1 MGRGK
6 TTGACRARG
15 QGKLRGDEPAMLP
28 DLDSLLLF
36 SRAAEFGSL
45 TKAAETL
52 HIAAPAASRRLALL
66 EHQFRVQLFERH
78 PRGLTLTPAGACL
91 REHVRGILDAVY
103 RSQIE
108 LSNYAT
114 GQAAVL
120 RVCANTSAMAQFL
133 PQDLADFQQQH
144 PDIRLV
150 LDEQWS
156 EAGAQAVRAARA
168 DLAIVLEGPWT
179 EGLRTWPYRSDRIAA
194 VFRRGHAPQGE
205 QLALADL
212 MGQNLVALE
221 DRSSMMRLLAEKAA
235 QTGQPFTLGAKVK
248 SFEAVCRLV
257 QVGSGVGLLPLH
269 AAQAFEAAM
278 GLEVVA
284 LSDAW
289 AERRMSVCAGNA
301 PLSPALQALVVH
313 LAAAGRSNS

>member
-1 MGRGK
+1 
-6 TTGACRARG
+6 
-15 QGKLRGDEPAMLP
+15 MLP

-36 SRAAEFGSL
+36 SRAAETGSL

-66 EHQFRVQLFERH
+66 EHQFRVLLFERH
-78 PRGLTLTPAGACL
+78 PRGLTLTPAGGCL
-91 REHVRGILDAVY
+91 LGHVRGILDAVY

-108 LSNYAT
+108 VSNYAT
-114 GQAAVL
+114 GQATVV

-133 PQDLADFQQQH
+133 PQDLADFQQLH
-144 PDIRLV
+144 PDIRLM

-156 EAGAQAVRAARA
+156 EAGAQAVRTGRA
-168 DLAIVLEGPWT
+168 DIAIVLEGAWT
-179 EGLRTWPYRSDRIAA
+179 SGLRTWRYRSDQIAA
-194 VFRRGHAPQGE
+194 VFRRGQAPRGG
-205 QLALADL
+205 QLLLADL
-212 MGQNLVALE
+212 MGRDLVALE

-235 QTGQPFTLGAKVK
+235 QTGQPFALRAKVK

-257 QVGSGVGLLPLH
+257 QVGSGVGLLPLR

-278 GLEVVA
+278 DLEIVPLA
-284 LSDAW
+284 DTW
-289 AERRMSVCAGNA
+289 AQRRMSICTGHT
-301 PLSPALQALVVH
+301 PLPPALQALVDH

>member
-1 MGRGK
+1 
-6 TTGACRARG
+6 
-15 QGKLRGDEPAMLP
+15 MLP

-36 SRAAEFGSL
+36 SRAAETGSL

-66 EHQFRVQLFERH
+66 EHQFRVQLFDRH

-91 REHVRGILDAVY
+91 LEHVRGILDAVY

-120 RVCANTSAMAQFL
+120 RICANTSAMAQFL
-133 PQDLADFQQQH
+133 PQDLADFQARH

-156 EAGAQAVRAARA
+156 EACAQTVRAARA

-179 EGLRTWPYRSDRIAA
+179 AGLRTWPYRSDRIAA
-194 VFRRGHAPQGE
+194 VFRRGQAPQGE
-205 QLALADL
+205 CLALADL
-212 MGQNLVALE
+212 MGRNLVALE

-235 QTGQPFTLGAKVK
+235 QTGEAFTLGAKVK

-278 GLEVVA
+278 NLEVVP

-289 AERRMSVCAGNA
+289 AVRQMSICTSTAQ
-301 PLSPALQALVVH
+301 PSPALQALIDH
-313 LAAAGRSNS
+313 LSQVERSNL

>member
-1 MGRGK
+1 
-6 TTGACRARG
+6 
-15 QGKLRGDEPAMLP
+15 MLP

-36 SRAAEFGSL
+36 SRAAETGSL

-66 EHQFRVQLFERH
+66 EHQFRVQLFDRH

-91 REHVRGILDAVY
+91 LEHVRGILDAVY

-133 PQDLADFQQQH
+133 PQDLADFQELH

-156 EAGAQAVRAARA
+156 EACAQSVRAARA

-179 EGLRTWPYRSDRIAA
+179 KGLPTWPYRSDRIAA
-194 VFRRGHAPQGE
+194 VFRRGKAPKGDC
-205 QLALADL
+205 LALVDL

-235 QTGQPFTLGAKVK
+235 QAGQTFTLGAKVK

-257 QVGSGVGLLPLH
+257 QVGSGVGLLPLR
-269 AAQAFEAAM
+269 AAQAFEIAM
-278 GLEVVA
+278 GLEVIP
-284 LSDAW
+284 LSDTW
-289 AERRMSVCAGNA
+289 AVRQMSICAGNSQ
-301 PLSPALQALVVH
+301 PSPALQALIDH
-313 LAAAGRSNS
+313 LTKVEHSNL